1 MLTTDGAVGLDIFE
15 IEFSLSQ
22 VDPDQRQTNPMRV
35 FIDVLRQE
43 EASPPALCRD

>member
-22 VDPDQRQTNPMRV
+22 VDPDQRQTNPMRA
-35 FIDVLRQE
+35 FIGVLRQVG
-43 EASPPALCRD
+43 ASPTACAEI